1 MHLDNRLR
9 LSCEVVGNLVRD
21 IFRGNNFTDSEKMR
35 IKDFHIVNEVV
46 IDRGPSPYSL
56 QLEIYFIA

>member
-1 MHLDNRLR
+1 MN
-9 LSCEVVGNLVRD
+9 
-21 IFRGNNFTDSEKMR
+21 

-56 QLEIYFIA
+56 QLEIYIDGNFMTTLVGDGLIIATPNGSTAYNLSVGGSIV

>member
-9 LSCEVVGNLVRD
+9 LSCEVLDNPIRD
-21 IFRGNNFTDSEKMR
+21 IFRGNNFIESEKMK

-46 IDRGPSPYSL
+46 VDRGPSPYSL
-56 QLEIYFIA
+56 